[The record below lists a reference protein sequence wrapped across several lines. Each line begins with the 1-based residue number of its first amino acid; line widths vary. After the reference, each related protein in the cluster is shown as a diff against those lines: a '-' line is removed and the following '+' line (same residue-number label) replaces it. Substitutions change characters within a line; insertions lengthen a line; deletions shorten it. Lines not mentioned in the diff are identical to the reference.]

1 MTLFLIICGLV
12 VCWIVSLY
20 WWPFGPCGRCKG
32 SGRNAGS
39 NRRRFGECKR
49 CGGSGRRQ
57 RLGSRTVHRT
67 VLSVRSEQ
75 ARDRKRKERR
85 QRDGIP

>member
-1 MTLFLIICGLV
+1 MTLFLVGCGLV

-20 WWPFGPCGRCKG
+20 VWPFGPCGRCHG

-39 NRRRFGECKR
+39 NRKRFGECKR

-57 RLGSRTVHRT
+57 RLGSRAVHHT
-67 VLSVRSEQ
+67 ALSVRTER
-75 ARDRKRKERR
+75 ARERERR
-85 QRDGIP
+85 KGGQR